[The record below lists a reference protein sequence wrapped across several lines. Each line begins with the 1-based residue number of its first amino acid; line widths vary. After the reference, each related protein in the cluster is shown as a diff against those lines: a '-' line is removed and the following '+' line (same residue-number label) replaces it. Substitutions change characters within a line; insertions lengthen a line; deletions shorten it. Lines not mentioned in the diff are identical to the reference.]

1 MLRRHKTLVPLGETE
16 LEVLGH
22 VWALGEATVADVH
35 ARIGADRTVAY
46 TTVLTVMKNLEGKG
60 YLAST
65 RDGRQDRYRP
75 ARSAEAVRGSLLD
88 GFVGRVFGG
97 SPAALVQTL
106 VGRESLS
113 DAERDELRRLLD
125 RL

>member
-1 MLRRHKTLVPLGETE
+1 MTRQQKTLVPLGETE
-16 LEVLGH
+16 MEVLRH
-22 VWALGEATVADVH
+22 VWAAGEATVADVH

-46 TTVLTVMKNLEGKG
+46 TTVLTVMKNLEAKG

-88 GFVGRVFGG
+88 GFVGHVFGG
-97 SPAALVQTL
+97 SPLALVQTL
-106 VGRESLS
+106 VKEERLS
-113 DAERDELRRLLD
+113 DEDRDELRRLLD